1 MNFLDR
7 VIGVVSPQAAFKR
20 MQYRSAV
27 GVLEEYEKKRAYDA
41 ASKGRRTD
49 GWKATGT
56 SANSELYY
64 ALETLRNRSR
74 ELVRNNPYAKRIVK
88 VMPNNTIGT
97 GIRPTPL
104 VDSKQTAKRV
114 KAVWKDWA
122 ETTRCDFDGMH
133 NMGGLQKL
141 ALRAVFESGG
151 VLVLKRRTTNPNIP
165 IELQVLE
172 ADHID
177 LNKNQDTT
185 DGGGFIMQGIEFNG
199 RGKKVAIWLHN
210 RHPGE
215 QFRFPVAISSKR
227 IPIDD
232 VLYIYQVERPGQ
244 IHGIPLMV
252 SSMLRMKD
260 FDDYEDAQL
269 IRQKI
274 AACFSVFVMDSQ
286 DSVFKGDGGE
296 AKEMAERVEPGI
308 IEILPPGKDVKFATP
323 PGADGYA
330 DYSRK
335 IQQGIAAGAGITY
348 EAMTGDLSNV
358 NFSSGRMGWI
368 EMQREIEDWQ
378 WNTFI
383 PQFCDKV
390 WQWFNEAAI
399 IAGSLRSNVP
409 VTWTTPRRMMLDPVK
424 ETNAKI
430 IQIRAGL
437 TTLTEALAEDGMD
450 FDEVMEQL
458 AAEQKRLDELKLTLD
473 SDPRVQVKL
482 AEDAKEVKIAE

>member
-1 MNFLDR
+1 MNLIDKA
-7 VIGVVSPQAAFKR
+7 IGWLNPKAGLERAR
-20 MQYRSAV
+20 YRTAM
-27 GVLEEYEKKRAYDA
+27 GILEEYEQKRAYDA

-56 SANSELYY
+56 SVNSELYY
-64 ALETLRNRSR
+64 ALPTLRNRSR
-74 ELVRNNPYAKRIVK
+74 ELVRNNSYAKRIVK
-88 VMPNNTIGT
+88 VLPNNIIGT
-97 GIRPTPL
+97 GIRPTPMAE
-104 VDSKQTAKRV
+104 SKATAK
-114 KAVWKDWA
+114 KAKLVWKDWA
-122 ETTRCDFDGMH
+122 ESTRCDFDGMH
-133 NMGGLQKL
+133 TMGGLQKL
-141 ALRAVFESGG
+141 AMRAVMESGG
-151 VLVLKRRTTNPNIP
+151 SLIIKRRSTNPLVP

-177 LNKNQDTT
+177 LNKNGEGLA
-185 DGGGFIMQGIEFNG
+185 GGGFIMQGIEFNG
-199 RGKKVAIWLHN
+199 NGKKVAIWMFS

-215 QFRFPVAISSKR
+215 QFRFPTDITSKR
-227 IPIDD
+227 IPIED

-244 IHGIPLMV
+244 IHGIPLLV
-252 SSMLRMKD
+252 SAMLRLKD

-274 AACFSVFVMDSQ
+274 AACFSVFVMDQQ
-286 DSVFKGDGGE
+286 DSVFKGDTE
-296 AKEMAERVEPGI
+296 AKDMAERVEPGI
-308 IEILPPGKDVKFATP
+308 IEHLPPGKDVKFASP
-323 PGADGYA
+323 PGAEGYA

-390 WQWFNEAAI
+390 WAWFNEAAI
-399 IAGSLRSNVP
+399 IAGSLRSTVP

-430 IQIRAGL
+430 TQIGAGL
-437 TTLTEALAEDGMD
+437 TTMTETLAEDGFD
-450 FDEVMEQL
+450 FDEVMEQKKK
-458 AAEQKRLDELKLTLD
+458 EQDKIKELGLVLQGTMA
-473 SDPRVQVKL
+473 PEP
-482 AEDAKEVKIAE
+482 AEVKVVE

>member
-7 VIGVVSPQAAFKR
+7 IIGAVNPQAAYKR

-64 ALETLRNRSR
+64 ALEVLRNRSR
-74 ELVRNNPYAKRIVK
+74 ELVRNNPYGKRIVK
-88 VMPNNTIGT
+88 VLPNNTIGT
-97 GIRPTPL
+97 GIRPTPML
-104 VDSKQTAKRV
+104 DSKATAKKV
-114 KAVWKDWA
+114 KAVWKQWA
-122 ETTRCDFDGMH
+122 ESTRCDFDGMH
-133 NMGGLQKL
+133 TMGGLQKL
-141 ALRAVFESGG
+141 AFRAVLESGG
-151 VLVLKRRTTNPNIP
+151 VLVLRRRTTDKNVP

-177 LNKNQDTT
+177 LNKNQDTF
-185 DGGGFIMQGIEFNG
+185 DSGGFIMQGIEFNG

-215 QFRFPVAISSKR
+215 QFRFPVSVTSR
-227 IPIDD
+227 RVPIED

-244 IHGIPLMV
+244 IHGIPVMV

-274 AACFSVFVMDSQ
+274 AACFSVFVMDQQ
-286 DSVFKGDGGE
+286 DAVFKGDTE

-308 IEILPPGKDVKFATP
+308 IEHLPPGKDVKFATP
-323 PGADGYA
+323 PGAEGYA
-330 DYSRK
+330 EYSRK
-335 IQQGIAAGAGITY
+335 IQQAIAAGTGITY

-390 WQWFNEAAI
+390 WTWFNEAAI
-399 IAGSLRSNVP
+399 IAGSLRNEVP

-430 IQIRAGL
+430 TQIRAGL

-458 AAEQKRLDELKLTLD
+458 AAEQKRLDELKLSLD
-473 SDPRVQVKL
+473 SDPRVQIKL
-482 AEDAKEVKIAE
+482 ATDTPEVKVTE